1 MDVGEEMEKQEDIW
15 KMEWGRNS
23 SFAGSESETI
33 RKRELLW
40 WGWKSGIEGQGGTWE
55 ERNSTEEPLGR
66 MQATKVAEQRGEE
79 VEGVENAE
87 LLAANEKGNSA
98 DS

>member
-1 MDVGEEMEKQEDIW
+1 
-15 KMEWGRNS
+15 
-23 SFAGSESETI
+23 
-33 RKRELLW
+33 
-40 WGWKSGIEGQGGTWE
+40 
-55 ERNSTEEPLGR
+55 